1 MSERND
7 KTMKKIIALF
17 LVLILAV
24 SLASCIRIS
33 ISGPDTTVRQTDAA
47 TQNGTDKTADDSG
60 IVIGGKTV
68 AFNGESRHGDL
79 CYKGIDG
86 AEKSSYDQVC
96 NLYYPSGDD
105 MLFTIHIVYFKGR
118 DIDEVMDGSDYDISI
133 RTAGGTEYRYFE
145 YEENGE
151 PGHTYVCSAFGTTY
165 TISFVSNFDLT
176 ALETA
181 FLSNVHFEAEEE

>member
-1 MSERND
+1 
-7 KTMKKIIALF
+7 MKKIIALF

-24 SLASCIRIS
+24 CLASCIRIG
-33 ISGPDTTVRQTDAA
+33 IKDPDTSGRQTDAS
-47 TQNGTDKTADDSG
+47 TQNGTDQTAFDSG
-60 IVIGGKTV
+60 IAIGGKTV
-68 AFNGESRHGDL
+68 TFKDESRHGDL

-96 NLYYPSGDD
+96 NLYYPAGDD

-118 DIDEVMDGSDYDISI
+118 DIDEVMDGSDYDISSK
-133 RTAGGTEYRYFE
+133 TAGGTEYRYFE

-151 PGHTYVCSAFGTTY
+151 SGHTYVCSAFGTTY
-165 TISFVSNFDLT
+165 TISFVSKFDLT

-181 FLSNVHFEAEEE
+181 FLSNVHFEAAEE